1 MRKSWAAITCMVL
14 AGTLGLSSPAWAQQ
28 KTVKACQEEWRADK
42 AANLAKGITEKAY
55 VAECRTSRVTAQ
67 PATPAARPASPQAAT
82 AQKTVK
88 ACQEEW
94 RADKAANQ
102 TKGITEKAYVAECR
116 SSGAAA
122 QPVTQAAKPAAS
134 PQAATRQKTVKACQ
148 EEWRANKATNQANGI
163 TEKSYVV
170 QCRARGTVA
179 QSPPSSPAAQTPP
192 TTPPAPSTPPASS
205 TVRPAPET
213 TGSTAP
219 SGSDQFLAEA
229 DAKRH
234 CPSDIVVWVNLRSK
248 IYHYA
253 GHKSYG
259 KTKTGAYMCERDTTA
274 QGMRASKIE
283 KRPG

>member
-1 MRKSWAAITCMVL
+1 MSEHGTCLRRYRLHPNDLHRSAHAERTASDQSGSVAAASHKTWPKSTRSKRWKMRKSWVAITCMVL
-14 AGTLGLSSPAWAQQ
+14 AGTLGLSSPAWAQ
-28 KTVKACQEEWRADK
+28 
-42 AANLAKGITEKAY
+42 
-55 VAECRTSRVTAQ
+55 
-67 PATPAARPASPQAAT
+67 
-82 AQKTVK
+82 QKTVK

-122 QPVTQAAKPAAS
+122 QPVTPAAKPAAS
-134 PQAATRQKTVKACQ
+134 PQAATGQKTIKVCQ

-170 QCRARGTVA
+170 QCRARGTAA
-179 QSPPSSPAAQTPP
+179 QSPPSTPAAQTPA

-205 TVRPAPET
+205 TVRRAPET

-219 SGSDQFLAEA
+219 SGSDQFSAEA
-229 DAKRH
+229 EAKGH
-234 CPSDIVVWVNLRSK
+234 CPSDIVVWVNLRSR

-259 KTKTGAYMCERDTTA
+259 KTKTGAYMCERDTAA